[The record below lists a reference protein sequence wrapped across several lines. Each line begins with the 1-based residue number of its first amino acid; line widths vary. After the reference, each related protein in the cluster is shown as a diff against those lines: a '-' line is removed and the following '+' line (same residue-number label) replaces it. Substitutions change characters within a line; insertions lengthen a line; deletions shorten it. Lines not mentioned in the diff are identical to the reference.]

1 MDILY
6 APTLIAARFRRSP
19 DMNPRITIAAL
30 GLTALVAAPAAPALA
45 FEEAPA
51 LKAEVEA
58 GKLPPLEQRLPS
70 PPRVVGAE
78 SVGTYG
84 GDLRIAMA
92 RSRDTRLMTVYGYAR
107 LVGYD
112 GAYNL
117 VPDILESY
125 ESENDKIF
133 TMTLREGH
141 KWSDGHPFT
150 TEDFRYWW
158 EDVANNPDLSPL
170 GPPVLMKVDG
180 EVAKVEIIDA
190 RTIRFSWSKPN
201 PFFLPALAG
210 PRPPFIYR
218 PAHYL
223 KPFHEKYADPEALQ
237 AAIKKRRMRGWAPLH
252 NSRDNLYD
260 MDNPALPTLQPWFN
274 TIRPP
279 AQQFVF
285 KRNPYFHRVDSA
297 GNQLPYINR
306 VLMNISDGKLIPAK
320 ASAGE
325 IDLQARS
332 LFMSHFTFLKQAEAK
347 EDFKTRLWETSQGA
361 RIALFP
367 NMHVADPAWRELF
380 RNRDFRHALS
390 LAIDREEINEV
401 IYFGLA
407 TPSNNTIL
415 ERSPLFKETYR
426 DKWARLD
433 LDEANALLDGLG
445 LTKRDNDGVRLLP
458 DSRRMEIVV
467 ETAGEETEQT
477 DVLELVHDTWLEIGI
492 KIFTRPSQRE
502 VFRNRVFSG
511 ETQMGVW
518 SGVNNGIVTASMSPF
533 EFVPTQQVQYQWP
546 KWGQY
551 NETGGQAGDQID
563 IPEAQELFNLF
574 KLWQTTEEPER
585 RAEIWGR
592 ILDINTEETYSIGV
606 VCCTRQP
613 VVVADN
619 LKNVPLEAIYA
630 WDPGAHFGIYLP
642 DTFYFDD
649 VAGR

>member
-1 MDILY
+1 M
-6 APTLIAARFRRSP
+6 T
-19 DMNPRITIAAL
+19 PRILFATL
-30 GLTALVAAPAAPALA
+30 GLTALLATATTQALA
-45 FEEAPA
+45 FDEAPK

-58 GKLPPLEQRLPS
+58 GYLPPLDQRLPN
-70 PPRVVGAE
+70 PPRVVAAE

-107 LVGYD
+107 LVAYD
-112 GAYNL
+112 REYNL
-117 VPDILESY
+117 VPDILESF
-125 ESENDKIF
+125 ESENDKVF
-133 TMTLREGH
+133 TLTLREGH

-158 EDVANNPDLSPL
+158 EDVANNADLAPL
-170 GPPVLMKVDG
+170 GPPVLLKVDD
-180 EVAKVEIIDA
+180 EVAKVEILDA

-210 PRPPFIYR
+210 PRPPFIFR
-218 PAHYL
+218 PAHFL
-223 KPFHEKYADPEALQ
+223 KPFHEKYADPAELEER
-237 AAIKKRRMRGWAPLH
+237 IKKRRMRGWGPLH
-252 NSRDNLYD
+252 NSQDNLYD
-260 MDNPALPTLQPWFN
+260 LDNPALPTLQPWLN

-285 KRNPYFHRVDSA
+285 VRNPYFHRVDTA
-297 GNQLPYINR
+297 GNQLPYIDR

-332 LFMSHFTFLKQAEAK
+332 LFMSHFTFLKQAEEK
-347 EDFKTRLWETSQGA
+347 ENFKIRLWETAQGA
-361 RIALFP
+361 RIAIFP
-367 NMHVADPAWRELF
+367 NLHVADPVWRDLF
-380 RNRDFRHALS
+380 RERDFRHALS

-407 TPSNNTIL
+407 QPSNNTVL
-415 ERSPLFKETYR
+415 ERSPLFKEEYK

-433 LDEANALLDGLG
+433 LDEANELLDGLG
-445 LTKRDNDGVRLLP
+445 LTERDGDGVRLLP
-458 DSRRMEIVV
+458 DGRRMEIVV

-477 DVLELVHDTWLEIGI
+477 DVLELVHDTWLEIGV

-502 VFRNRVFSG
+502 VFRNRIFSG
-511 ETQMGVW
+511 ETQMGIW
-518 SGVNNGIVTASMSPF
+518 SGVNNGIVTANMSPY

-546 KWGQY
+546 KWGQFY
-551 NETGGQAGDQID
+551 ETGGQAGAQID

-574 KLWQTTEEPER
+574 KLWQTTEQVEKR
-585 RAEIWGR
+585 REIWER
-592 ILDINTEETYSIGV
+592 ILQINADETYTIGI

-613 VVVADN
+613 VVVSNN
-619 LKNVPLEAIYA
+619 LKNVPREAIYA
-630 WDPGAHFGIYLP
+630 WDPGAHFGVYLP
-642 DTFYFDD
+642 DTFYFADA
-649 VAGR
+649 AGR

>member
-1 MDILY
+1 
-6 APTLIAARFRRSP
+6 
-19 DMNPRITIAAL
+19 
-30 GLTALVAAPAAPALA
+30 
-45 FEEAPA
+45 
-51 LKAEVEA
+51 
-58 GKLPPLEQRLPS
+58 
-70 PPRVVGAE
+70 
-78 SVGTYG
+78 
-84 GDLRIAMA
+84 
-92 RSRDTRLMTVYGYAR
+92 
-107 LVGYD
+107 
-112 GAYNL
+112 
-117 VPDILESY
+117 
-125 ESENDKIF
+125 
-133 TMTLREGH
+133 
-141 KWSDGHPFT
+141 
-150 TEDFRYWW
+150 
-158 EDVANNPDLSPL
+158 
-170 GPPVLMKVDG
+170 
-180 EVAKVEIIDA
+180 
-190 RTIRFSWSKPN
+190 
-201 PFFLPALAG
+201 
-210 PRPPFIYR
+210 
-218 PAHYL
+218 
-223 KPFHEKYADPEALQ
+223 
-237 AAIKKRRMRGWAPLH
+237 
-252 NSRDNLYD
+252 
-260 MDNPALPTLQPWFN
+260 
-274 TIRPP
+274 
-279 AQQFVF
+279 
-285 KRNPYFHRVDSA
+285 
-297 GNQLPYINR
+297 
-306 VLMNISDGKLIPAK
+306 
-320 ASAGE
+320 
-325 IDLQARS
+325 
-332 LFMSHFTFLKQAEAK
+332 
-347 EDFKTRLWETSQGA
+347 
-361 RIALFP
+361 
-367 NMHVADPAWRELF
+367 LF